1 MNRHQIAFLFL
12 LYGAINIA
20 VLGAAIF
27 DPSFN
32 IPALILTSIT
42 VSIIFYI
49 LGKVDNG
56 WVRWK

>member
-56 WVRWK
+56 